1 MNTDTQLTAN
11 RYDSMKISQERILT
25 THVGSMPRPQE
36 VVDLLFAQDRGDDY
50 DLAAFDTVMR
60 AAVTTIADTQVKAGV
75 DVISDGEM
83 SKISY
88 ATYIRHR
95 LTGFEIGEVPRATPS
110 DLDAFPEY
118 RDHLAAAGGT
128 PKYKRPICKGPIEVK
143 DLTSLRKDIEN
154 IKAARASSGAEEAF
168 MNTASPGVIAVFQ
181 PNEYYAT
188 HEAYVEALAE
198 AMKQEYQLIVD
209 SGLLLQVDCPDLA
222 MGRHIRFRDADDDE
236 FLRNAEIQVEALN
249 YALHDVPADRV
260 RMHVCWGNYEG
271 PHVHD
276 IPLEKIIHLI
286 FKAKPQAILFEASNP
301 RHAHEW
307 RVWEEA
313 DIPDEKVLI
322 PGVLDS
328 STNYVEHP
336 QLVAD
341 RILLFANI
349 VGRERVLAGSDCGF
363 GTFAGFG
370 AVHPSIT
377 WAKLAAMA
385 EGARLASKSL
395 WP

>member
-25 THVGSMPRPQE
+25 THVGSMPRPQK
-36 VVDLLFAQDRGDDY
+36 VVDMLFAQDRGDDY
-50 DLAAFDTVMR
+50 DLAAFDAVMR

-118 RDHLAAAGGT
+118 RDDLAAAGGT

-301 RHAHEW
+301 RHAH
-307 RVWEEA
+307 
-313 DIPDEKVLI
+313 
-322 PGVLDS
+322 
-328 STNYVEHP
+328 
-336 QLVAD
+336 
-341 RILLFANI
+341 
-349 VGRERVLAGSDCGF
+349 
-363 GTFAGFG
+363 
-370 AVHPSIT
+370 
-377 WAKLAAMA
+377 
-385 EGARLASKSL
+385 
-395 WP
+395 

>member
-1 MNTDTQLTAN
+1 
-11 RYDSMKISQERILT
+11 MKTSNERILT
-25 THVGSMPRPQE
+25 THVGSLPRPQE
-36 VVDLLFAQDRGDDY
+36 VVDKLFAQDRGDD
-50 DLAAFDTVMR
+50 FDPAEFDEVMR
-60 AAVTTIADTQVKAGV
+60 TAVSAVAVQQAEAGV

-95 LTGFEIGEVPRATPS
+95 MTGFEIGEVPRATPR

-118 RDHLAAAGGT
+118 RDRLAAGGGT
-128 PKYKRPICKGPIEVK
+128 PKYHRPICRGPIEVK
-143 DLTSLRKDIEN
+143 DTVPLRKDIAN
-154 IKAARASSGAEEAF
+154 LKAARDSSGAQEAF
-168 MNTASPGVIAVFQ
+168 MNAASPGVIAVFH
-181 PNEYYAT
+181 PNEYYSAD
-188 HEAYVEALAE
+188 EEYLEALAE
-198 AMKQEYQLIVD
+198 AMKQEYEEIVGA
-209 SGLLLQVDCPDLA
+209 GLVLQVDCPDLA
-222 MGRHIRFRDADDDE
+222 MGRHIRFRDVSDDD
-236 FLRNAEIQVEALN
+236 FLRHAEIQVEALN
-249 YALHDVPADRV
+249 HALSSVPADRV

-276 IPLEKIIHLI
+276 ISLEKIIGVVLR
-286 FKAKPQAILFEASNP
+286 AKPQAVLFEASNP

-307 RVWEEA
+307 KVWATA

-328 STNYVEHP
+328 TTNYVEHP
-336 QLVAD
+336 RLVEE
-341 RILLFANI
+341 RILRFTNI

-370 AVHPSIT
+370 AVHPSIA

-385 EGARLASKSL
+385 EGARLASETL
-395 WP
+395 WN

>member
-1 MNTDTQLTAN
+1 
-11 RYDSMKISQERILT
+11 MKTSDQRILT
-25 THVGSMPRPQE
+25 THVGSLPRPQA
-36 VVDLLFAQDRGDDY
+36 VVDMLFAQDRGDDFDAAEY
-50 DLAAFDTVMR
+50 DAVMR
-60 AAVTTIADTQVKAGV
+60 TAVSAIAARQTEAGV

-95 LTGFEIGEVPRATPS
+95 MTGFEIGEVPRATPR

-118 RDHLAAAGGT
+118 RDRLAAAGGT
-128 PKYKRPICKGPIEVK
+128 PKYHRPICRGPIAVK
-143 DLTSLRKDIEN
+143 DLAPLQKDIDNLE
-154 IKAARASSGAEEAF
+154 AARASSGAEEAF
-168 MNTASPGVIAVFQ
+168 MNAASPGVIAVFH
-181 PNEYYAT
+181 PNEYYSAD
-188 HEAYVEALAE
+188 EDYLEALAE
-198 AMKQEYQLIVD
+198 AMKQEYEEIVGA
-209 SGLLLQVDCPDLA
+209 GLVLQVDCPDLA
-222 MGRHIRFRDADDDE
+222 MGRHIRFRDVADED
-236 FLRNAEIQVEALN
+236 FLRHAELQVEALN
-249 YALHDVPADRV
+249 HALSNVPADRV

-276 IPLEKIIHLI
+276 IPLEKIIDVVL
-286 FKAKPQAILFEASNP
+286 KAKPQAILFEGSNP

-307 RVWEEA
+307 KVWEGA
-313 DIPDEKVLI
+313 NVPDHKILI

-336 QLVAD
+336 RLVEE
-341 RILLFANI
+341 RILRYANI

-370 AVHPSIT
+370 AVHPSIA

-385 EGARLASKSL
+385 EGARLASDAL
-395 WP
+395 WN